1 MTPDSETA
9 VFGRDPSDSM
19 VVRIREDLAAH
30 GFSVLRGAIT
40 IGSFYHLAR
49 MLGSLRR
56 IEDIRLGNSRRGAH
70 SPNELGLHSDQ
81 HYVDV
86 IAWYC
91 VRPAPRG
98 GETLLVDTRPLLQV
112 RSADERALLQRV
124 TMRCPDVDGIAAPD
138 EVPLLQEK
146 AGASRVY
153 YAAWNVAPTN
163 EPAVNAAF
171 KRFVQDV
178 EAAPRLGVRL
188 EAGECLYLDN
198 TRMLHGRGELPH
210 DSPRVLKRFWIG
222 LEPG

>member
-9 VFGRDPSDSM
+9 DFGRDPGDSM
-19 VVRIREDLAAH
+19 VARIREDLAAH
-30 GFSVLRGAIT
+30 GYSVLRDAIT

-49 MLGSLRR
+49 MLGSVRR

-70 SPNELGLHSDQ
+70 SPNELGLHTDQ
-81 HYVDV
+81 HYVDL

-91 VRPAPRG
+91 VKPAPRG
-98 GETLLVDTRPLLQV
+98 GETLLVDTRPLLLA
-112 RSADERALLQRV
+112 RSADELALLRRV
-124 TMRCPDVDGIAAPD
+124 TMHCPDVDGLAAPD
-138 EVPLLQEK
+138 QVPLLRST
-146 AGASRVY
+146 AGTLRVY
-153 YAAWNVAPTN
+153 YAAWNVAPTH

-171 KRFVQDV
+171 ERFVQDV
-178 EAAPRLGVRL
+178 EAAPRLGIRL

-198 TRMLHGRGELPH
+198 TRMLHGRGQLPP